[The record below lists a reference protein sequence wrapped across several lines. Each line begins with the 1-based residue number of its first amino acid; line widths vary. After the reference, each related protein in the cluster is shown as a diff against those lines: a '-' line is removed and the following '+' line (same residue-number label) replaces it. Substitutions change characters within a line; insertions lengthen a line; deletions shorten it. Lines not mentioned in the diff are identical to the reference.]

1 MLKIQTTHL
10 QYSTYHGKA
19 EAEAPTNSVMSR
31 RSHTQSDCYRVN
43 FIHLQENHVAHCST
57 ILFYYFPQKMFVM
70 YIRIA
75 ASQRESTKKNVML
88 KKKMEKH

>member
-1 MLKIQTTHL
+1 
-10 QYSTYHGKA
+10 
-19 EAEAPTNSVMSR
+19 MSR

-70 YIRIA
+70 YIRSGFA
-75 ASQRESTKKNVML
+75 KRKYEKKRDV
-88 KKKMEKH
+88 KKKDGKSIKKKDAMKICLSPLL